1 MEGVAAGAAVEFK
14 VKEKAVLA
22 YLLTIPEVERAVKL
36 QRDGR
41 TQEAKSTMR
50 AAVACLPAEDL
61 QLEYDEACDEV
72 IDLLAELRAATLEV
86 QQLSL
91 RLKACRRTKTP
102 FSTLPAAEDPKG
114 ARDLRQLFE
123 WLAETVDLSHPPET
137 LDVGFEVPIGGRS
150 VHLHRVV
157 QWPLATRIA
166 PGGLKLTAPIQH
178 QEALGQLLA
187 STRAVDSDALMHFL
201 AGWDLIAGEL
211 TTAAHPVPEPS
222 VLLAHRTSTQGILVA
237 TWPSKEAL
245 QVYAAPI
252 VPQPGERVEVEYEGQ
267 CYVGILYGVDNG
279 MASVRCDADPPG
291 VMTVAPLSHVRRL
304 DGDLVQEAFCNFL
317 RFFGSA
323 STTSRKDT

>member
-1 MEGVAAGAAVEFK
+1 MACE
-14 VKEKAVLA
+14 VLF
-22 YLLTIPEVERAVKL
+22 
-36 QRDGR
+36 D
-41 TQEAKSTMR
+41 S
-50 AAVACLPAEDL
+50 EDL

-102 FSTLPAAEDPKG
+102 FSTLPAAEEPKG

-187 STRAVDSDALMHFL
+187 STRAVGKVDSDALMHFL

-304 DGDLVQEAFCNFL
+304 DGDLVQEEAL
-317 RFFGSA
+317 TLIPVAEREEVPLAKMHRRTKSSA
-323 STTSRKDT
+323 L

>member
-1 MEGVAAGAAVEFK
+1 MACE
-14 VKEKAVLA
+14 VLF
-22 YLLTIPEVERAVKL
+22 
-36 QRDGR
+36 D
-41 TQEAKSTMR
+41 S
-50 AAVACLPAEDL
+50 EDL
-61 QLEYDEACDEV
+61 QFEYDEACDEV
-72 IDLLAELRAATLEV
+72 IDLLAELRAAALEV
-86 QQLSL
+86 QELSL

-102 FSTLPAAEDPKG
+102 AVSTLPAAEEPR

-123 WLAETVDLSHPPET
+123 WLAKTVDLSHPET

-157 QWPLATRIA
+157 QWPLTIA
-166 PGGLKLTAPIQH
+166 PGALKLTAPIQH

-187 STRAVDSDALMHFL
+187 STRAVGKVDSDALMHFL

-237 TWPSKEAL
+237 TWPTKEAL
-245 QVYAAPI
+245 QVVYAAPI

-304 DGDLVQEAFCNFL
+304 DGELAQEEAL
-317 RFFGSA
+317 TLIPVAEREEVPLSKMHRRTKSSA
-323 STTSRKDT
+323 L